1 MMLIKCRFLKDG
13 WPYGREYTYRSAED
27 VAVGDHVQVN
37 PMAKGFVTAV
47 NVPEEEVAVF
57 ADKIKTIRML
67 KVENKNNQMEIL
79 VNGSAA
85 EIAYEAEELLRAI
98 RINVGRTL
106 GEKVTTTLLDTV
118 YENSKLSRDASG
130 EKMAKEI
137 LDELFGNI
145 DSLRSVMKGDK

>member
-1 MMLIKCRFLKDG
+1 
-13 WPYGREYTYRSAED
+13 
-27 VAVGDHVQVN
+27 
-37 PMAKGFVTAV
+37 
-47 NVPEEEVAVF
+47 
-57 ADKIKTIRML
+57 ML
-67 KVENKNNQMEIL
+67 KVEKKNNQMEIL

>member
-1 MMLIKCRFLKDG
+1 
-13 WPYGREYTYRSAED
+13 
-27 VAVGDHVQVN
+27 
-37 PMAKGFVTAV
+37 
-47 NVPEEEVAVF
+47 
-57 ADKIKTIRML
+57 ML

-79 VNGSAA
+79 VNGNAA

-98 RINVGRTL
+98 RTNVGKVL
-106 GEKVTTTLLDTV
+106 GEKATTILLDTV

-137 LDELFGNI
+137 LDELFGII